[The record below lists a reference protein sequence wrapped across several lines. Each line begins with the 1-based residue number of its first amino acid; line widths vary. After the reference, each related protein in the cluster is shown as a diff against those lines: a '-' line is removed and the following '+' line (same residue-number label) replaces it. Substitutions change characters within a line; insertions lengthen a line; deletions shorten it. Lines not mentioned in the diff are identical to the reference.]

1 MEGSEKLPHHALSEN
16 SKSIMYPP
24 QAEKSKNSVKFT
36 LFPGCQHNWDTK
48 NPDLMPTNQQYNPQ
62 PVGELPSRRLQT
74 EGFYFKYVIKNVW
87 QQLETNESNKTI

>member
-1 MEGSEKLPHHALSEN
+1 
-16 SKSIMYPP
+16 
-24 QAEKSKNSVKFT
+24 
-36 LFPGCQHNWDTK
+36 
-48 NPDLMPTNQQYNPQ
+48 MPINQQYNPQ